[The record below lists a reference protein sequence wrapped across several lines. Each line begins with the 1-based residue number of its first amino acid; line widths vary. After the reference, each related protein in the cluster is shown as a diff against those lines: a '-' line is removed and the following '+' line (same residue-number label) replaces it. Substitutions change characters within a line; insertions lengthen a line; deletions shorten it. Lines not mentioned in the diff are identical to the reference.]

1 MAGPLRG
8 HQVPQFLGQRIVDDD
23 RPAVLIVALRPQCPR
38 GHHRRAQ
45 TDRPAGGE
53 VVAHCAQDELRH
65 PAGGVLCQA
74 GERVCDR
81 LVGEAL
87 EERTDVVVQ
96 VDPRHRAQG
105 GPRLA
110 LKIGPYP
117 GGDVRIGCGLV
128 RVLDPQQ
135 PPPVGQP
142 LVRGVEQT
150 QLHELVGDDVVDHL
164 HPDLL
169 PRGPP
174 GGEVV
179 LDHPL
184 GEGFAD
190 HRPGVLDTECPL
202 QLGDVGPRGARGDA
216 VHHAAGEGDVPVDPV
231 RQLRVAHRC
240 LADHRRAGRLPVT
253 GQVVAAHDRQWSDP
267 RLPTTPQRLNDV
279 AEGGRRLARVLG
291 VVDSS
296 GCLSAERGGGIVNV
310 VAALGDRQRDD
321 PGGRCAQEGQDD
333 LGVVGG
339 EEVVVDRA
347 DDRWIAQPTGMLEH
361 QGVEVVL
368 SRQHVTHPGV
378 PGQQADAAD
387 PPLQAGAARC
397 GGCSAAGPGPGAPAH
412 EPVEVGGLVGAVKAA
427 HTDVDD
433 PGGHGGA
440 VVVGGQGRLSQ

>member
-1 MAGPLRG
+1 MAGLLRG
-8 HQVPQFLGQRIVDDD
+8 GQEQQLVGQRVVDGD
-23 RPAVLIVALRPQCPR
+23 RLAVLVDALIAQCPGR
-38 GHHRRAQ
+38 HHRGPQ
-45 TDRPAGGE
+45 TDRPTGGE
-53 VVAHCAQDELRH
+53 VVAYRAQDELRH

-74 GERVCDR
+74 EECVCDR

-87 EERTDVVVQ
+87 EERADVVVQ
-96 VDPRHRAQG
+96 IDPRHRAQG

-110 LKIGPYP
+110 LKIGPHP
-117 GGDVRIGCGLV
+117 GGDIRICRGLV

-142 LVRGVEQT
+142 LVGGVEKT

-169 PRGPP
+169 PRGSP

-184 GEGFAD
+184 GEGLAD
-190 HRPGVLDTECPL
+190 HRPGVLHTECPP

-231 RQLRVAHRC
+231 RQIGVAHRG

-253 GQVVAAHDRQWSDP
+253 GQVVAAHDRQRSDP
-267 RLPTTPQRLNDV
+267 RLPATPQRLNDV
-279 AEGGRRLARVLG
+279 AEGGRRLAGVLG
-291 VVDSS
+291 VVDGS
-296 GCLSAERGGGIVNV
+296 GCLSAERAGGVVNV

-321 PGGRCAQEGQDD
+321 PGGRCAQEGQDG

-347 DDRWIAQPTGMLEH
+347 DDRWIAQPTGMLEQ

-397 GGCSAAGPGPGAPAH
+397 GGCSAAGAGPGAPAH
-412 EPVEVGGLVGAVKAA
+412 EPVEVGGLVGAVEAA

-440 VVVGGQGRLSQ
+440 VVVGGQG

>member
-1 MAGPLRG
+1 MTGPLRG
-8 HQVPQFLGQRIVDDD
+8 SQEQQLVGQRVVDGD
-23 RPAVLIVALRPQCPR
+23 RLAGLVDALIAQRPGR
-38 GHHRRAQ
+38 HHRRSQA
-45 TDRPAGGE
+45 DRPAGGE
-53 VVAHCAQDELRH
+53 VVAHRAQDELRH

-74 GERVCDR
+74 EERVCDR

-87 EERTDVVVQ
+87 EERADVVVQ

-110 LKIGPYP
+110 LKIGPHP
-117 GGDVRIGCGLV
+117 GGDIRIGRGLV

-142 LVRGVEQT
+142 LVGGVEQT
-150 QLHELVGDDVVDHL
+150 QFHELVGDDVVDHL

-169 PRGPP
+169 PWGPP
-174 GGEVV
+174 GWEVV

-184 GEGFAD
+184 GEGLAD

-202 QLGDVGPRGARGDA
+202 QLGDVSPRGARGDA

-231 RQLRVAHRC
+231 RQLRVAHRG

-253 GQVVAAHDRQWSDP
+253 GQVVAAHDRQRRDP

-291 VVDSS
+291 VVDGS

-321 PGGRCAQEGQDD
+321 SGGRCAQEGQDD

-347 DDRWIAQPTGMLEH
+347 DDRWIAQPTGVPADE
-361 QGVEVVL
+361 GVEVVL
-368 SRQHVTHPGV
+368 ARQRIAHPRV
-378 PGQQADAAD
+378 PGQ
-387 PPLQAGAARC
+387 
-397 GGCSAAGPGPGAPAH
+397 
-412 EPVEVGGLVGAVKAA
+412 
-427 HTDVDD
+427 
-433 PGGHGGA
+433 
-440 VVVGGQGRLSQ
+440 